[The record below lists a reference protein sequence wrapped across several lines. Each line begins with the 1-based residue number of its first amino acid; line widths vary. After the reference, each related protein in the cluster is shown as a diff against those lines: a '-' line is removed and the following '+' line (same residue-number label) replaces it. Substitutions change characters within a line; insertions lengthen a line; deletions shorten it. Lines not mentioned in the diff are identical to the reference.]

1 MKKMAFV
8 FMTLILMFSIAGV
21 ASAAAMED
29 SLELEKK
36 EAEYSGAASESVM
49 EVAPDLMGL
58 LNDWEANGYPDDV
71 GGVYYDEATGNMVI
85 MLVNASE
92 TRKQELLSMERYLDS
107 AHISFGESRY
117 SYNEMLAVQK
127 KIEAEM
133 GGGNQKIY
141 SIGVG
146 WTVVDGNETG
156 FGASGKEFRI
166 VVTVDESALDE
177 YAKTYGNLYGD
188 MVYVEPGE
196 APFPADGDGR
206 LSENANTWL
215 LPTII
220 AAFILAAFTVIF
232 LSRHPMI
239 PAMQTT
245 AGTTITAKHRMSR
258 QEVVRAVKENAVS
271 PPDAMRETLM
281 KKLDH

>member
-166 VVTVDESALDE
+166 VVTVVESA
-177 YAKTYGNLYGD
+177 
-188 MVYVEPGE
+188 
-196 APFPADGDGR
+196 
-206 LSENANTWL
+206 
-215 LPTII
+215 
-220 AAFILAAFTVIF
+220 
-232 LSRHPMI
+232 
-239 PAMQTT
+239 
-245 AGTTITAKHRMSR
+245 
-258 QEVVRAVKENAVS
+258 
-271 PPDAMRETLM
+271 
-281 KKLDH
+281 